1 MIRRLV
7 LGVSVVSLGSVV
19 AAVGCGGGS
28 NPSGFGED
36 GGNGGSSS
44 GGGQSTSSSGGTGL
58 GNGDGGGTT
67 LGVGDGGGTGNGC
80 SAASQLVYVLSKGN
94 AIYSFA
100 PQTKAF
106 TKISSLQCNAGSMSP
121 NSMAVDREGNAWV
134 NYASF
139 DALGNPTAGSIF
151 KVTIATGA
159 CAATNITLK
168 SGWYQL
174 GMGFSTVSAT
184 DTTDT
189 LYVAATG
196 SAAAAACLG
205 FGGGGGGNTSA
216 GLGSLD
222 TVGGTLTAIGP
233 FTGDLAGQSA
243 ELTGTGDGR
252 LFGFF
257 VDSPVKVAQIAKTSG
272 ATSNEVSMTGVAC
285 PQAWAFSFWGGDFYL
300 YTSPDG
306 TTDST
311 VTHYTTA
318 DGGIDTSYV
327 SDTGMVIVGAGVSTC
342 APTTPPPVQ

>member
-1 MIRRLV
+1 M
-7 LGVSVVSLGSVV
+7 
-19 AAVGCGGGS
+19 
-28 NPSGFGED
+28 SG
-36 GGNGGSSS
+36 
-44 GGGQSTSSSGGTGL
+44 
-58 GNGDGGGTT
+58 
-67 LGVGDGGGTGNGC
+67 
-80 SAASQLVYVLSKGN
+80 
-94 AIYSFA
+94 
-100 PQTKAF
+100 
-106 TKISSLQCNAGSMSP
+106 
-121 NSMAVDREGNAWV
+121 
-134 NYASF
+134 
-139 DALGNPTAGSIF
+139 GSIF

-159 CAATNITLK
+159 CAATNITLT

-196 SAAAAACLG
+196 SASAAACIGL
-205 FGGGGGGNTSA
+205 GGGGGGNTSN

-222 TVGGTLTAIGP
+222 TDAGTLTPIGA

-257 VDSPVKVAQIAKTSG
+257 VDSPVKVAQIAKASG
-272 ATSNEVSMTGVAC
+272 ATSNEISMIGVAC

-306 TTDST
+306 TTNSS

-327 SDTGMVIVGAGVSTC
+327 SKAGFVIVGAGVSTC
-342 APTTPPPVQ
+342 APTKPPPVQ

>member
-1 MIRRLV
+1 M
-7 LGVSVVSLGSVV
+7 
-19 AAVGCGGGS
+19 
-28 NPSGFGED
+28 
-36 GGNGGSSS
+36 
-44 GGGQSTSSSGGTGL
+44 T
-58 GNGDGGGTT
+58 
-67 LGVGDGGGTGNGC
+67 
-80 SAASQLVYVLSKGN
+80 
-94 AIYSFA
+94 
-100 PQTKAF
+100 
-106 TKISSLQCNAGSMSP
+106 P

-134 NYASF
+134 NYVA
-139 DALGNPTAGSIF
+139 ANPITGKPTGGSIF
-151 KVTIATGA
+151 KVTIATGD
-159 CAATNITLK
+159 CAATNITLT

-196 SAAAAACLG
+196 SASAAACVGL
-205 FGGGGGGNTSA
+205 GGGGGGTTSK

-222 TVGGTLTAIGP
+222 TDAGTLTPIGV

-257 VDSPVKVAQIAKTSG
+257 VDSPVKVAQIDKGSG

-285 PQAWAFSFWGGDFYL
+285 PSAWAFSFWGGDFYL

-306 TTDST
+306 TTNST

-327 SDTGMVIVGAGVSTC
+327 ANAGFVIVGAGVSTC